1 MRELKFIFSVSAY
14 VYRIENL
21 FEIVERYIDRTFPT
35 LSHRRELRDTDSL
48 REAAGFSGRREGGR
62 GEENESGNTLLLW
75 VKRLVKRLTQNRFY
89 FSLCLL
95 LASFS
100 LFLSFFFSF
109 FLFLFQCPSR
119 IDLHSARL
127 CPSFL
132 ARYPALE
139 TGFLSHI
146 SVEASPVT

>member
-1 MRELKFIFSVSAY
+1 MKELKFIFSVSAY
-14 VYRIENL
+14 IVCIYRIENL
-21 FEIVERYIDRTFPT
+21 LEIVERYIDRTFST
-35 LSHRRELRDTDSL
+35 FSHRRELRDTDSL

-100 LFLSFFFSF
+100 FFFFSF